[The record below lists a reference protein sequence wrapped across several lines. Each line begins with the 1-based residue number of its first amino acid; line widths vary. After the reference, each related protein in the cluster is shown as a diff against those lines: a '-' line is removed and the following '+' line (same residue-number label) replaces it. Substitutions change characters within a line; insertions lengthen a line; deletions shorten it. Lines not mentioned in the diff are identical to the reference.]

1 MPKLNN
7 KTQKIIDKESLIRE
21 RKLEIFIQNLYAE
34 ISLHK
39 SKRTTFILQKLAF
52 ITAIF
57 GVASIQLFT
66 NRAQVD
72 IVVLPMQNL
81 WILYIIPIMAL
92 AYDIYIYA
100 EDYKVKRI
108 GAFIRTNSIMQDTMC
123 SGELEWQKYVEDGRR
138 EPLATY
144 ATMMLTIILSLA
156 AFLIMCSINYTGYE
170 YLILLIGICG
180 SIILFYTYKYV
191 LKDRLNCK

>member
-1 MPKLNN
+1 MNQN
-7 KTQKIIDKESLIRE
+7 TEKIIEKEPLIRD
-21 RKLEIFIQNLYAE
+21 RNLEIFIQNLYNE
-34 ISLHK
+34 TSLHK

-66 NRAQVD
+66 NQTQID
-72 IVVLPMQNL
+72 IVVIPMQNL

-108 GAFIRTNSIMQDTMC
+108 GAFIRTNPVMQDTMC
-123 SGELEWQKYVEDGRR
+123 KYELEWQKYVEEGRR

-144 ATMMLTIILSLA
+144 ATMMLTIFLSLA
-156 AFLIMCSINYTGYE
+156 AYLIMYSINKTGFE
-170 YLILLIGICG
+170 IIIILVGFCG
-180 SIILFYTYKYV
+180 SIILFFTYKYV
-191 LKDRLNCK
+191 LKDRLRCK